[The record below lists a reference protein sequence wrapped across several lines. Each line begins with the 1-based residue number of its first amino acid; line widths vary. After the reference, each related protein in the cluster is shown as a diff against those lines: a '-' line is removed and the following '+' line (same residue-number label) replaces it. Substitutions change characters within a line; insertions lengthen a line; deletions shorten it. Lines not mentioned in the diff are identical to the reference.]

1 MSASHAAEETHEHAH
16 KILNKMRPSI
26 CTRFQNTE
34 NLEAKTSLK
43 LQRWLKNASFPKILT
58 TVVYVPLMEKFAI
71 AVTENFAGWTNSVG

>member
-1 MSASHAAEETHEHAH
+1 MIVCDTNDNSLRERERLPRESELTLPEAMSASHAAEETHEHAH

-43 LQRWLKNASFPKILT
+43 LQR
-58 TVVYVPLMEKFAI
+58 
-71 AVTENFAGWTNSVG
+71 